1 MKNDLNARIEYAIRY
16 IRNLDFNSLKIGKYV
31 VNDDFFYLV
40 QEYHTKKSKD
50 VKFEAHKN
58 YVDIQFLVAGQERI
72 EVTAAAFME
81 VEVPYNSQNDVV
93 FFKEPRYAGYVDIK
107 ENGYAVFYPKDA
119 HKPGIDLEQTRSVK
133 KIIGKVCI

>member
-1 MKNDLNARIEYAIRY
+1 MKNDLSAKIEYAIDY
-16 IRNLDFNSLKIGKYV
+16 IKKLDLKLIENGKYV

-50 VKFEAHKN
+50 VKFEAHKK

-81 VEVPYNSQNDVV
+81 IEVPYDSQNDVV

-107 ENGYAVFYPKDA
+107 ANCYTVFYPKDA
-119 HKPGIDLEQTRSVK
+119 HKPGIDLEQTQSIK
-133 KIIGKVCI
+133 KIIGKVRI